1 MSTQEKKSMKRIKAQ
16 KGSNRRSSGI
26 TLIELLITIAILAI
40 VAGIAYPTF
49 QRIAINNN
57 LKAVARDLASDFAN
71 MKERSIAEY
80 RMHRITL
87 NLGGNSYTM
96 QQCNNQGAPCNGWNQ
111 IAVKNVNANAADVR
125 LDAGATNQVDFFF
138 QGRGTLTPA
147 GTIGLTNSRNST
159 AAITLNITGRSNVQ
173 FNLQ

>member
-1 MSTQEKKSMKRIKAQ
+1 MSAEKKNSMKRRKVSKVIARQ
-16 KGSNRRSSGI
+16 PSGV
-26 TLIELLITIAILAI
+26 TLIELLTTIAILTI
-40 VAGIAYPTF
+40 VAGIAYPSF
-49 QRIAINNN
+49 QQYAINNN
-57 LKAVARDLASDFAN
+57 LKAATRDLASDFAN

-87 NLGGNSYTM
+87 DLGTNSYTL

-111 IAVKNVNANAADVR
+111 MFVKNLSANAADIR
-125 LDAGATNQVDFFF
+125 FDAGTTNQVDFFF

-159 AAITLNITGRSNVQ
+159 ARITLNITGRSSVQ
-173 FNLQ
+173 FVLQ

>member
-1 MSTQEKKSMKRIKAQ
+1 MIREKKMTINRKEDNKRI
-16 KGSNRRSSGI
+16 SRRASGI
-26 TLIELLITIAILAI
+26 TLIELLITIAVFAI
-40 VAGIAYPTF
+40 IAGIAYPMF

-57 LKAVARDLASDFAN
+57 LKTAARDLASDFAN

-87 NLGGNSYTM
+87 NLGANTYTL
-96 QQCNNQGAPCNGWNQ
+96 QECANQGAPCNGWNPMF
-111 IAVKNVNANAADVR
+111 VKNLGDVASDIVF
-125 LDAGATNQVDFFF
+125 DAGNTNQVDFFF
-138 QGRGTLTPA
+138 QGRGTMTPM

-159 AAITLNITGRSNVQ
+159 ARITINITGRSSVQ